1 MYAMVQPPDGV
12 IKTSPVLRLRFSG
25 SMMVFD
31 TTFCRMLLSLG
42 PLLLILEEGMVANG
56 EQGRI

>member
-1 MYAMVQPPDGV
+1 MYAMVQPPDDV
-12 IKTSPVLRLRFSG
+12 IKTSPVLRLCFSG

-31 TTFCRMLLSLG
+31 TAFCRMLLSLG

-56 EQGRI
+56 QQGRI